1 METRIIQNLNI
12 RSLEQN
18 FGKKLF
24 RKNQNDRQ
32 FRVISINTNGDFFEK
47 AKRMTPV
54 LEYLENKT
62 DKFQIS
68 DYYSLSK
75 KDKQELRNAVT
86 GDINN
91 FAKSNI
97 YIARNLKEYLDK
109 KFGENN
115 YVFVSIGRSPSLI
128 GKTLECMGVETK
140 YLPISGLGDKDLDFD
155 KYLQENSFEKYRK
168 FLKSQ
173 GLTKEKME
181 GSRKTFLF
189 YDYTVS
195 RRSLNN
201 FHRLISEIFEFPEDK
216 MVFRSLNE
224 EFQTLNENGTKR
236 KITEDY
242 ARRYLASGKVEEYSF
257 LNYLNAHAIEVADY
271 SANTRTTY
279 GQASANNV
287 KLCIFSIMDKLSTMG
302 LLKENPPNRKSF

>member
-86 GDINN
+86 EDINN

-97 YIARNLKEYLDK
+97 YIARD
-109 KFGENN
+109 
-115 YVFVSIGRSPSLI
+115 
-128 GKTLECMGVETK
+128 
-140 YLPISGLGDKDLDFD
+140 
-155 KYLQENSFEKYRK
+155 
-168 FLKSQ
+168 
-173 GLTKEKME
+173 
-181 GSRKTFLF
+181 
-189 YDYTVS
+189 
-195 RRSLNN
+195 
-201 FHRLISEIFEFPEDK
+201 
-216 MVFRSLNE
+216 
-224 EFQTLNENGTKR
+224 
-236 KITEDY
+236 
-242 ARRYLASGKVEEYSF
+242 
-257 LNYLNAHAIEVADY
+257 
-271 SANTRTTY
+271 
-279 GQASANNV
+279 
-287 KLCIFSIMDKLSTMG
+287 
-302 LLKENPPNRKSF
+302 RKSVV